1 MGVFADWQPRY
12 AVHGIATFPAVD
24 KRPAVKGW
32 HRITPRA
39 SAQLAFKF
47 ADAREIAFCAGKAS
61 GITVVDVDTKDEAI
75 WGDALRRFGET
86 RIMVRTG
93 SGNLQLWYRF
103 NGEERKIRAEG
114 CIDILGAGQ
123 VLAPP
128 SERGQGYQ
136 LIRGTLDDLA
146 QLAPARNLQQ
156 AERQAR
162 ALIGQ
167 GQRRAELVKH
177 LRTQAQF
184 CDDLDQLTD
193 VGITFAN
200 ERLDRVTGHPF
211 TDDEIE
217 RQARSVWD
225 WTQERI
231 AAGQYFVGQG
241 QRLIIAH
248 EALDRIMALGADALM
263 LFMHLKRRS
272 AFRGEL
278 IVANETRNAMPDGEW
293 SLRRFRAA
301 RETLISA
308 GVLKETRPASTW
320 GGPATY
326 AWQG

>member
-1 MGVFADWQPRY
+1 MGVFAEWQPRY
-12 AVHGIATFPAVD
+12 ASHGIATFPSVD
-24 KRPAVKGW
+24 KRPAVRGW
-32 HRITPRA
+32 HRITPKA
-39 SAQLAFKF
+39 SAQFAFKF
-47 ADAREIAFCAGKAS
+47 AEAREIAFCAGPAS
-61 GITVVDVDTKDEAI
+61 GITVVDVDTKDETIWRDAI
-75 WGDALRRFGET
+75 RRFGET

-103 NGEERKIRAEG
+103 NGEARKIRAES
-114 CIDILGAGQ
+114 CIDILGSGQ

-128 SERGQGYQ
+128 SERGQGYE
-136 LIRGTLDDLA
+136 LIRGTLDDLKD
-146 QLAPARNLQQ
+146 LAPARSLQQ

-167 GQRRAELVKH
+167 GNRRAELVKH

-200 ERLDRVTGHPF
+200 ERIDRLGDHPF
-211 TDDEIE
+211 TDEEIE
-217 RQARSVWD
+217 RQARSVWN

-241 QRLIIAH
+241 QRLILAH
-248 EALDRIMALGADALM
+248 ETLDRIMALGADALM
-263 LFMHLKRRS
+263 LFMHLQRRS

-278 IVANETRNAMPDGEW
+278 VVANETRNAMPDGEW
-293 SLRRFRAA
+293 SLPRFRKA
-301 RETLISA
+301 RETLITA
-308 GVLKETRPASTW
+308 GVLKETRAASTW
-320 GGPATY
+320 HGAARY

>member
-12 AVHGIATFPAVD
+12 AAHGIATFPAID

-47 ADAREIAFCAGKAS
+47 ADAREIAFCAGKGS
-61 GITVVDVDTKDEAI
+61 GITVVDVDTRDESIWRDAI
-75 WGDALRRFGET
+75 RRFGET

-103 NGEERKIRAEG
+103 NGEDRKIRAES

-128 SERGQGYQ
+128 SERGQGYE

-146 QLAPARNLQQ
+146 NLAPARNLHQ

-167 GQRRAELVKH
+167 GQRRNELVKH
-177 LRTQAQF
+177 LRAQARF

-200 ERLDRVTGHPF
+200 ERLDRLDGHAF
-211 TDDEIE
+211 TDDEIA

-225 WTQERI
+225 WTQEKI

-263 LFMHLKRRS
+263 LFVVLKRRS
-272 AFRGEL
+272 SHRGE
-278 IVANETRNAMPDGEW
+278 IVVANELRNAMPDGEW
-293 SLRRFRAA
+293 PLRRFRAA
-301 RETLISA
+301 RQALIGA
-308 GVLKETRPASTW
+308 GVLKETRKASTW
-320 GGPATY
+320 HGPASY
-326 AWQG
+326 LWQG